1 MKILYFT
8 NVFPHYRISI
18 WKELLNSKKFSI
30 SIFYSKSQLD
40 QIEGVDLSRN
50 FSEKNILKLNY
61 IKNYKIFGHIV
72 WQSMSIKKS
81 FFSNYDVILLL
92 GDMKI
97 ISNWIV
103 SIISRLRNKKVIFWT
118 HGIYGNE
125 SYLKKKIRLL
135 FLSLSNKILLY
146 ENNAKR
152 QLIKN
157 GLNPSNLHV
166 IYNSLNYDYQKKLF
180 DYLNEKNNYH
190 KNNRRKIIFIGRLT
204 KVKKI
209 DMLINVINKLNESNL
224 IYDLKIIG
232 DGPEKTY
239 LQSIS
244 SKGVEKGYI
253 NFLGSLY
260 DEKKIAKLLY
270 NSDLC
275 VSPGNVGLT
284 CIHSLSYGTPVCTH
298 NNFFNQMPESEII
311 TDGKNGIFFE
321 ENSLEDLKEKII
333 FWFDNLHGKYSK
345 EFIRKKIDES
355 YNPAN
360 QIKIFN
366 NIIEEWQK

>member
-1 MKILYFT
+1 MK
-8 NVFPHYRISI
+8 
-18 WKELLNSKKFSI
+18 
-30 SIFYSKSQLD
+30 
-40 QIEGVDLSRN
+40 
-50 FSEKNILKLNY
+50 
-61 IKNYKIFGHIV
+61 
-72 WQSMSIKKS
+72 
-81 FFSNYDVILLL
+81 
-92 GDMKI
+92 KI
-97 ISNWIV
+97 I
-103 SIISRLRNKKVIFWT
+103 II
-118 HGIYGNE
+118 
-125 SYLKKKIRLL
+125 KI
-135 FLSLSNKILLY
+135 I
-146 ENNAKR
+146 E
-152 QLIKN
+152 
-157 GLNPSNLHV
+157 
-166 IYNSLNYDYQKKLF
+166 
-180 DYLNEKNNYH
+180 E
-190 KNNRRKIIFIGRLT
+190 KIIFIGRLT

-311 TDGKNGIFFE
+311 TDGKKMEFF
-321 ENSLEDLKEKII
+321 LKKTVWKTLRKKLFFGLII
-333 FWFDNLHGKYSK
+333 FMENTQKNLL
-345 EFIRKKIDES
+345 EKK
-355 YNPAN
+355 
-360 QIKIFN
+360 
-366 NIIEEWQK
+366 

>member
-1 MKILYFT
+1 M
-8 NVFPHYRISI
+8 
-18 WKELLNSKKFSI
+18 
-30 SIFYSKSQLD
+30 
-40 QIEGVDLSRN
+40 
-50 FSEKNILKLNY
+50 
-61 IKNYKIFGHIV
+61 
-72 WQSMSIKKS
+72 
-81 FFSNYDVILLL
+81 
-92 GDMKI
+92 
-97 ISNWIV
+97 
-103 SIISRLRNKKVIFWT
+103 
-118 HGIYGNE
+118 
-125 SYLKKKIRLL
+125 
-135 FLSLSNKILLY
+135 
-146 ENNAKR
+146 
-152 QLIKN
+152 
-157 GLNPSNLHV
+157 
-166 IYNSLNYDYQKKLF
+166 F